1 MNRRKKKKK
10 ILYETVYREYNKKE
24 SDKIHWHAHI
34 VLVILRLLFIPLY
47 VFVDLIPQKVTDKID
62 DIFVKIER
70 L

>member
-10 ILYETVYREYNKKE
+10 IFYETVYREYSQKG
-24 SDKIHWHAHI
+24 SDKIHWYAHI

-47 VFVDLIPQKVTDKID
+47 VFVDLIPQKVKDKID